1 MKTDIEALINSY
13 HENGYALLPEVLN
26 ELPDF
31 EALIDQDTEKVYEKD
46 DTTLRSI
53 YGFQNNSNFI
63 EWLKSCSLIKEIT
76 QTLLGEQVYLHQ
88 TKVNLKNKNEDSVWP
103 YHRDFPFWKVFD
115 HFPENQFLN
124 VVVYL
129 DDVFEGSGELKVIPK
144 SHKHFLAREAQDVQ
158 IDYSLEGSAS
168 SDLLFSFSEKE
179 KSYFQQK
186 YGLKKTTGP
195 KGSLMLF
202 DPNLIHG
209 SGVSYLDFSR
219 KIMILTFNACSNL
232 PSDESPRPA
241 YLCNKDRTPI
251 AWKN

>member
-13 HENGYALLPEVLN
+13 QENGYALLPEVIN

-31 EALIDQDTEKVYEKD
+31 EVLIDQDTEKVYEKD
-46 DTTLRSI
+46 DSTLRSI
-53 YGFQNNSNFI
+53 YGFQNNSKFI

-88 TKVNLKNKNEDSVWP
+88 TKVNLKNQNESSVWP

-115 HFPENQFLN
+115 HFPDNQFLN

-144 SHKHFLAREAQDVQ
+144 SHNHFLAREAQDEQ

-168 SDLLFSFSEKE
+168 SDLLFSFSSDELE
-179 KSYFQQK
+179 MFGST
-186 YGLKKTTGP
+186 YGIDSTIGR
-195 KGSLMLF
+195 KGSLLIF
-202 DPNLIHG
+202 NTNLIHG
-209 SGVSYLDFSR
+209 SGNSSIDYSR
-219 KIMILTFNACSNL
+219 KIMILTFNSCSNI
-232 PSDESPRPA
+232 PVDQSKRPN
-241 YLCNKDRTPI
+241 YLCNLNRTPI
-251 AWKN
+251 TW

>member
-13 HENGYALLPEVLN
+13 QENGYVLLPEVIN

-46 DTTLRSI
+46 ECTLRSI
-53 YGFQNNSNFI
+53 YGFQNNSTFI
-63 EWLKSCSLIKEIT
+63 KWLKSYSIIKEIT

-88 TKVNLKNKNEDSVWP
+88 TKVNLKNQNESSVWP

-115 HFPENQFLN
+115 HFPDNQFLN

-144 SHKHFLAREAQDVQ
+144 SHNHFLAREAQDEQ

-168 SDLLFSFSEKE
+168 SDLLFSFSSDELE
-179 KSYFQQK
+179 MFGST
-186 YGLKKTTGP
+186 YGIDSTIGR
-195 KGSLMLF
+195 KGSLLIF
-202 DPNLIHG
+202 NTNLIHG
-209 SGVSYLDFSR
+209 SGNSSIDYSR
-219 KIMILTFNACSNL
+219 KIMILTFNSCSNI
-232 PSDESPRPA
+232 PVDQSKRPN
-241 YLCNKDRTPI
+241 YLCNLNRTPI
-251 AWKN
+251 TW

>member
-13 HENGYALLPEVLN
+13 QENGYALLPEVIN
-26 ELPDF
+26 ELPEF

-46 DTTLRSI
+46 DST
-53 YGFQNNSNFI
+53 
-63 EWLKSCSLIKEIT
+63 LIKEIT

-88 TKVNLKNKNEDSVWP
+88 TKVNLKNQNESSVWP

-115 HFPENQFLN
+115 HFPDNQFLN

-144 SHKHFLAREAQDVQ
+144 SHNHFLAREAQDVQ

-168 SDLLFSFSEKE
+168 SDLLFSFSTDELE
-179 KSYFQQK
+179 MFSSSY
-186 YGLKKTTGP
+186 GIDSTIGR
-195 KGSLMLF
+195 KGSLLIF

-209 SGVSYLDFSR
+209 SGSSSIDYSR
-219 KIMILTFNACSNL
+219 KIMILTFNACSNIPL
-232 PSDESPRPA
+232 EQSKRPN
-241 YLCNKDRTPI
+241 YLCNINRTPI
-251 AWKN
+251 TW

>member
-13 HENGYALLPEVLN
+13 QENGYALLLEVIN
-26 ELPDF
+26 ELPEF

-46 DTTLRSI
+46 ECTLRSI
-53 YGFQNNSNFI
+53 YGFQNNSTFI

-76 QTLLGEQVYLHQ
+76 HTLLGEQVYLHQ
-88 TKVNLKNKNEDSVWP
+88 TKVNLKNQNESSVWP

-115 HFPENQFLN
+115 HFPDNQFLN

-144 SHKHFLAREAQDVQ
+144 SHNHFLAREAQDVQ

-168 SDLLFSFSEKE
+168 SDLLFSFSADELE
-179 KSYFQQK
+179 MFSSSY
-186 YGLKKTTGP
+186 GIDSTIGR
-195 KGSLMLF
+195 KGSLLIF

-209 SGVSYLDFSR
+209 SGSSSIDYSR
-219 KIMILTFNACSNL
+219 KIMILTFNTCSNIPL
-232 PSDESPRPA
+232 EQSKRPN
-241 YLCNKDRTPI
+241 YLCNINRTPI
-251 AWKN
+251 TW

>member
-1 MKTDIEALINSY
+1 MKTDIEALINLY
-13 HENGYALLPEVLN
+13 LENGYALLPEVIN

-46 DTTLRSI
+46 ECTLRSI
-53 YGFQNNSNFI
+53 YGFQNNSTFI

-88 TKVNLKNKNEDSVWP
+88 TKVNIKNQNESSIWP

-115 HFPENQFLN
+115 HFPDNKFLN

-144 SHKHFLAREAQDVQ
+144 SHNHFLAREAQDEQ

-168 SDLLFSFSEKE
+168 SDLLFSFSSDELE
-179 KSYFQQK
+179 MFGST
-186 YGLKKTTGP
+186 YGIDSTIGR
-195 KGSLMLF
+195 KGSLLIF
-202 DPNLIHG
+202 NPNLIHG
-209 SGVSYLDFSR
+209 SGNSSIDYSR
-219 KIMILTFNACSNL
+219 KIMILTFNSCSNI
-232 PSDESPRPA
+232 PVDQSKRPN
-241 YLCNKDRTPI
+241 YLCNINRTPI
-251 AWKN
+251 TW

>member
-13 HENGYALLPEVLN
+13 QENGYVLLPEVIN

-46 DTTLRSI
+46 ECTLRSI
-53 YGFQNNSNFI
+53 YGFQNNSTFI
-63 EWLKSCSLIKEIT
+63 KWLKSYSIIKEIT

-88 TKVNLKNKNEDSVWP
+88 TKVNLKNQNESSVWP

-115 HFPENQFLN
+115 HFPDNQFLN

-144 SHKHFLAREAQDVQ
+144 SHNHFLAREAQDEQ

-168 SDLLFSFSEKE
+168 SDLLFSFSSDELDMFG
-179 KSYFQQK
+179 ST
-186 YGLKKTTGP
+186 YGIDSTIGR
-195 KGSLMLF
+195 KGSLLIF
-202 DPNLIHG
+202 NTNLIHG
-209 SGVSYLDFSR
+209 SGNSSIDYSR
-219 KIMILTFNACSNL
+219 KIMILTFNSCSNI
-232 PSDESPRPA
+232 PVDQSKRPN
-241 YLCNKDRTPI
+241 YLCNLNRTPI
-251 AWKN
+251 TW

>member
-13 HENGYALLPEVLN
+13 QENGYALLPEVIN

-31 EALIDQDTEKVYEKD
+31 EVLIDQDTEKVYEKD
-46 DTTLRSI
+46 DSTLRSI
-53 YGFQNNSNFI
+53 YGFQNNSKFI

-88 TKVNLKNKNEDSVWP
+88 TKVNLKNQNESSVWP

-115 HFPENQFLN
+115 HFPDNQFLN

-144 SHKHFLAREAQDVQ
+144 SHNHFLAREAQDEQ

-168 SDLLFSFSEKE
+168 SDLLFSFSADELE
-179 KSYFQQK
+179 MFGSSY
-186 YGLKKTTGP
+186 GIDSTIGR
-195 KGSLMLF
+195 KGSLLIF
-202 DPNLIHG
+202 NPNLIHG
-209 SGVSYLDFSR
+209 SGSSSIDYSR
-219 KIMILTFNACSNL
+219 KIMILTFNTCSNIPL
-232 PSDESPRPA
+232 EQSKRPN
-241 YLCNKDRTPI
+241 YLCNINRTPI
-251 AWKN
+251 TW

>member
-13 HENGYALLPEVLN
+13 QENGYVLLPEVIN

-46 DTTLRSI
+46 ECTLRSI
-53 YGFQNNSNFI
+53 YGFQNNSTFI
-63 EWLKSCSLIKEIT
+63 KWLKSYSIIKEIT

-88 TKVNLKNKNEDSVWP
+88 TKVNLKNQNESSVWP

-115 HFPENQFLN
+115 HFPDNQFLN

-144 SHKHFLAREAQDVQ
+144 SHNHFLAREAQDEQ

-168 SDLLFSFSEKE
+168 SDLLFSFSSDELE
-179 KSYFQQK
+179 MFGST
-186 YGLKKTTGP
+186 YGIDSTIGR
-195 KGSLMLF
+195 KGSLLIF
-202 DPNLIHG
+202 NTNLIHG
-209 SGVSYLDFSR
+209 SGNSSIDYSR
-219 KIMILTFNACSNL
+219 KIMILTFNSCSNI
-232 PSDESPRPA
+232 PVDQSKRPN
-241 YLCNKDRTPI
+241 YLCNINRTPI
-251 AWKN
+251 TW

>member
-13 HENGYALLPEVLN
+13 QENGYALLPEVIN

-46 DTTLRSI
+46 ECTLRSI
-53 YGFQNNSNFI
+53 YGFQNNSTFI
-63 EWLKSCSLIKEIT
+63 KWLKSCSIIKEIT

-88 TKVNLKNKNEDSVWP
+88 TKVNLKNQNESSVWP

-115 HFPENQFLN
+115 HFPDNQFLN

-144 SHKHFLAREAQDVQ
+144 SHNHFLAREAQDEQ

-168 SDLLFSFSEKE
+168 SDLLFSFSADELE
-179 KSYFQQK
+179 MFGSSY
-186 YGLKKTTGP
+186 GIDSTIGR
-195 KGSLMLF
+195 KGSLLIF
-202 DPNLIHG
+202 NPNLIHG
-209 SGVSYLDFSR
+209 SGNSSIDYSR
-219 KIMILTFNACSNL
+219 KIMILTFNSCSNI
-232 PSDESPRPA
+232 PVDQSKRPN
-241 YLCNKDRTPI
+241 YLCNINRTPI
-251 AWKN
+251 TW